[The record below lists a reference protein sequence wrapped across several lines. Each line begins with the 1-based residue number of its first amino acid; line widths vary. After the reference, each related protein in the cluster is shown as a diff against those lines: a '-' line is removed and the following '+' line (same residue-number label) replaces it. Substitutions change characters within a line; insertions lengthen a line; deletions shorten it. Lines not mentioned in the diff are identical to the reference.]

1 MHIFQKILVLAF
13 AVVVFSC
20 AAACAFAVL
29 RKPVMAFLRELSG
42 LLVAHRQQMS
52 DIREKERASKGK
64 AVTELA
70 KALSNTVIKTKL
82 NGAFPE
88 LAGLINS
95 ATGPQPSQRNRLP
108 NLGAVFFCAGKSIFS
123 NEESGQERS
132 LCRRLLPQPVPFRN
146 RCLVRGISLL
156 LQTESRHAEPS
167 RTPHRLP

>member
-108 NLGAVFFCAGKSIFS
+108 KLML
-123 NEESGQERS
+123 E
-132 LCRRLLPQPVPFRN
+132 
-146 RCLVRGISLL
+146 
-156 LQTESRHAEPS
+156 
-167 RTPHRLP
+167 

>member
-1 MHIFQKILVLAF
+1 MHISQKILVLAF

-108 NLGAVFFCAGKSIFS
+108 KLML
-123 NEESGQERS
+123 E
-132 LCRRLLPQPVPFRN
+132 LLVAA
-146 RCLVRGISLL
+146 LVTLLKLISKAL
-156 LQTESRHAEPS
+156 
-167 RTPHRLP
+167 